1 MDANE
6 IEKVVSGLINF
17 GGIFKLCQLKKLK
30 IVSYPVSIIVNIDA
44 HWISVF
50 ISNNNIEIMD
60 SLGYFDNKNIDKILC
75 ELLGLHI
82 KYKNFS
88 ISPSLQNP
96 DSDTCAKFAICFLI
110 YKTLTDNSLCKFCQN
125 FSSDLNSNDDII
137 NEIFETVLKIK

>member
-17 GGIFKLCQLKKLK
+17 GGIFKLCQLKNLK
-30 IVSYPVSIIVNIDA
+30 ILSYPVSLIVNIDA

-50 ISNNNIEIMD
+50 ISDNKVEIMD
-60 SLGYFDNKNIDKILC
+60 SLGYFDNKNIDKTLC
-75 ELLGLHI
+75 DLLSLHI

-88 ISPSLQNP
+88 ISSLMQNP
-96 DSDTCAKFAICFLI
+96 TSDTCAKFAICFLF
-110 YKTLTDNSLCKFCQN
+110 YKTLTDNSLCKFCAN